1 VAKSK
6 NRSSRLVHDLSN
18 MHSGHDQLRRSLSH
32 TDLVSQLQLRS
43 AQRTPSI
50 RSSNDTVRSSSENVT
65 LHSIQFGKPSQSGSK
80 PASSSGSEWTNLLKH
95 TASGGIASALSGGL
109 ASIGGI
115 GSLITGI
122 AHLFGGGSKKRT
134 PPPLVEFHL
143 PASQQQ
149 TLTVSS
155 KGNRV
160 HQGSASE
167 ATGVRATGAGIYG
180 NAGQLHT
187 SGSSQGTQWIQE
199 QSGQIAEA
207 VKNAL
212 LNSSSLNDVIGEL

>member
-6 NRSSRLVHDLSN
+6 NRSSRLVPDLSHMN
-18 MHSGHDQLRRSLSH
+18 SGHDQVSRALSH
-32 TDLVSQLQLRS
+32 TDLVSQLQMGR
-43 AQRTPSI
+43 AERTSSI
-50 RSSNDTVRSSSENVT
+50 RGSNDSTRSSSGSIA

-80 PASSSGSEWTNLLKH
+80 PSPSSGSEWTNLLKH

-115 GSLITGI
+115 SSLITGI
-122 AHLFGGGSKKRT
+122 VHLFGGGGKKKA

-149 TLTVSS
+149 TLSISS
-155 KGNRV
+155 KGNSV
-160 HQGSASE
+160 HQGSVAETTSVG
-167 ATGVRATGAGIYG
+167 APGAGIYRD
-180 NAGQLHT
+180 ASQFHT
-187 SGSSQGTQWIQE
+187 SGSSPSTQWIQE